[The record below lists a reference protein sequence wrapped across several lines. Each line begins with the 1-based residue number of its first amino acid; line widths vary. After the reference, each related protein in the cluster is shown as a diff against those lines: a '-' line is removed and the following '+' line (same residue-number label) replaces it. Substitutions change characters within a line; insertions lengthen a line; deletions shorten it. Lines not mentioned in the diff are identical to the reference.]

1 MFYSKRTQ
9 IGTVWYNM
17 ILYRKVR
24 KYLYCKSGQLV
35 KAFVGQKL
43 DNVDRAFCPQP
54 PPSPPFSRE
63 EVVADIAA
71 VPDTSFPKDWLTKV
85 QCTCHGS
92 WYISIM
98 MMETGGWQD
107 AGLLCIVARFSMP
120 LHLPRIK
127 VRNVTVWINT
137 GGTPARTFHKETF
150 SFSCSF
156 FPQVC
161 QSLMILLLPSPSL
174 SSSSA
179 PSLSSLT
186 PPTIIMCKEYLRQR
200 CRNSVV

>member
-17 ILYRKVR
+17 VLYGKVR
-24 KYLYCKSGQLV
+24 KYLYYKSGQLV

-43 DNVDRAFCPQP
+43 DNVDRAFCPN
-54 PPSPPFSRE
+54 PPSPFPPSRE

-98 MMETGGWQD
+98 MMETGGLQD
-107 AGLLCIVARFSMP
+107 AGLLRIVDA
-120 LHLPRIK
+120 
-127 VRNVTVWINT
+127 
-137 GGTPARTFHKETF
+137 ATFASDKSEECNSLDQHWGDT
-150 SFSCSF
+150 SQNIPQGNIF
-156 FPQVC
+156 F
-161 QSLMILLLPSPSL
+161 
-174 SSSSA
+174 
-179 PSLSSLT
+179 
-186 PPTIIMCKEYLRQR
+186 
-200 CRNSVV
+200 

>member
-17 ILYRKVR
+17 ILYGKVR
-24 KYLYCKSGQLV
+24 KYLYYKSGQLV

-43 DNVDRAFCPQP
+43 DNVDRAFCPP
-54 PPSPPFSRE
+54 TPPSPLFSPIFQGGSCTRHCSC
-63 EVVADIAA
+63 ARYK
-71 VPDTSFPKDWLTKV
+71 FPKGLVDEGAMSMPWFLVHINHDDGDRWL
-85 QCTCHGS
+85 
-92 WYISIM
+92 
-98 MMETGGWQD
+98 
-107 AGLLCIVARFSMP
+107 ARRWSSPHCRQMP

-156 FPQVC
+156 FPQVFVR
-161 QSLMILLLPSPSL
+161 
-174 SSSSA
+174 A
-179 PSLSSLT
+179 
-186 PPTIIMCKEYLRQR
+186 
-200 CRNSVV
+200 